1 MRELRTPLRTVPAVA
16 VDEHDGEAAAAS
28 VVGEITVRPKP
39 TEAGN
44 RQRRVRLITV
54 AAIGC
59 CSAAVLACNYPSTK
73 PAVAS
78 RSPPEF
84 VTGEAQEYPPRI
96 SKGAKLPEEVELA
109 SIVANPGSYR
119 DRRVTLAGCYT
130 TDPYHGSVLFEPR
143 SGRRGLAMFGGSD
156 DVGDKPFDWMSQA
169 VCGRFV
175 GVIKHNPTE
184 IPLKYLCPELC
195 FVGEGTVESVLVSI
209 DTVR

>member
-1 MRELRTPLRTVPAVA
+1 MDLNLPSRGDRRPRHAATARRCASCVLHCELFP
-16 VDEHDGEAAAAS
+16 
-28 VVGEITVRPKP
+28 RPKP
-39 TEAGN
+39 TVAAN
-44 RQRRVRLITV
+44 RPRRVRFITL
-54 AAIGC
+54 AAIGW
-59 CSAAVLACNYPSTK
+59 SAAVLACNYPSTK
-73 PAVAS
+73 PPVAS
-78 RSPPEF
+78 RSSPEF
-84 VTGEAQEYPPRI
+84 FTGEAHEYPPRI

-130 TDPYHGSVLFEPR
+130 TDPHHGSVLFEPR

-156 DVGDKPFDWMSQA
+156 DVGDQPFDWMSQA